1 MEMNINDSRPNDPT
15 QDHGILPPRVVR
27 GIRTLR
33 SGAPATAKAW
43 TLCRDT
49 DAILDDAQ
57 PNESAQAMESM
68 PIA

>member
-1 MEMNINDSRPNDPT
+1 MNINDSRPNESM

-33 SGAPATAKAW
+33 AGAPATAKGW
-43 TLCRDT
+43 TLCRET
-49 DAILDDAQ
+49 GAILDNSQ
-57 PNESAQAMESM
+57 PNESAQAMGSM

>member
-1 MEMNINDSRPNDPT
+1 MNMNDSRPNDPR

-33 SGAPATAKAW
+33 SGASATAKAW
-43 TLCRDT
+43 TLCRDAG
-49 DAILDDAQ
+49 AILDNAQ